1 MVRKAGK
8 VSALMAVWQTPM
20 HPSKPSSVATSSWRH
35 LPIAPTSDPVKAPSA
50 SSASFTV
57 TLEAGQAV
65 FLVGGRV
72 EKEGS
77 MTSLKPQSPQLKQAS
92 PFLVPKSEGETEMHF
107 PNLRAFQGGF
117 RLTHPNC
124 RGLGLGPP
132 TLSLT
137 CVRLFVYPLYPLDK
151 EETLRFEKSPIS
163 LHCGRAG
170 Q

>member
-1 MVRKAGK
+1 MVGKAGK
-8 VSALMAVWQTPM
+8 VSALMSVWQTPM
-20 HPSKPSSVATSSWRH
+20 HPSKPSSVATCSWRH

-92 PFLVPKSEGETEMHF
+92 PFLVLKSEGGNRNVLSK
-107 PNLRAFQGGF
+107 PASL
-117 RLTHPNC
+117 P
-124 RGLGLGPP
+124 RGLQTDTPELQRSWPWTSYPFCNLCLSVCPP
-132 TLSLT
+132 
-137 CVRLFVYPLYPLDK
+137 PLP
-151 EETLRFEKSPIS
+151 S
-163 LHCGRAG
+163 
-170 Q
+170 